1 MKYAPIFALCALVAG
16 CTSAQVSSAVTAAQQ
31 AVTIGQLV
39 CQVGPEFLAMVDTS
53 GAAILAKGAS
63 STFVTQAC
71 ATVNGVAT
79 ALPAA
84 ATVITTAITPPPA
97 S

>member
-1 MKYAPIFALCALVAG
+1 MKSFAILALLPVVAG
-16 CTSAQVSSAVTAAQQ
+16 CTSAQVSSAVTTAQQ

-39 CQVGPEFLAMVDTS
+39 CQVGPQFLAMVDTS

-63 STFVTQAC
+63 QTFVTQAC
-71 ATVNGVAT
+71 AAVNGVAA

-84 ATVITTAITPPPA
+84 AAVATAAITPPA